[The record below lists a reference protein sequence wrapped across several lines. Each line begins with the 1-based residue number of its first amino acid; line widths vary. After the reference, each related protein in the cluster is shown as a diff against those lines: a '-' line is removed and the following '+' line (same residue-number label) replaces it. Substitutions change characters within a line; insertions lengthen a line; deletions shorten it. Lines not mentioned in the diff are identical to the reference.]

1 MREIEQ
7 KSIVAKFGG
16 TSLATSERI
25 KRVAEIVVENPQR
38 RYVVVSAP
46 GKGEKENE
54 EIKITELL
62 LGCSDLVEKGLS
74 FNEAF
79 QEVTRRF
86 EGIGRGLECHSSVVG
101 WLNSV
106 DLGLQKGE
114 KRDWIASR
122 GEWMMAQIFA
132 QFMGGSFIDA
142 ARLIRLEKD
151 GQISPLTYQLIRE
164 QLTEDSVYVVPGFY
178 GLREHRM
185 FGIPIQT
192 SIKCFARGG
201 SDITGAIIA
210 KGVRASLYENWT
222 DVDGVKAAAPN
233 SQRTILKNPKTI
245 DRITYKE
252 MRELAYRGAD
262 VLQMDAVLPV
272 IEEEIPINIRN
283 TFNPSHQGTLIVP
296 RRESLEGEAVI
307 GIAGRKGFIS
317 YQIEKVG
324 MNQHKGVARR
334 ALEVFEKND
343 ISFEHVPTG
352 LDSMSVIFYKDQ
364 LDGKERKISADLK
377 RAIGPDSISIKTS
390 LGLICIVGQ
399 NIAEYATGV
408 HAKLYTAFQQAKIDT
423 RAATYSTGGNSI
435 VIAVDEDKLTDAI
448 ESLYTAFI
456 ELSLIHI

>member
-7 KSIVAKFGG
+7 GSIVAKFGG
-16 TSLATSERI
+16 TSLATAERI

-46 GKGEKENE
+46 GKGENENE
-54 EIKITELL
+54 KIKITDLL
-62 LGCSDLVEKGLS
+62 LECNALVRKEATFDKAFEK
-74 FNEAF
+74 
-79 QEVTRRF
+79 VTQRF
-86 EGIGRGLECHSSVVG
+86 EEIGRGLECHSSVVG

-106 DLGLQKGE
+106 NKGLQKGE
-114 KRDWIASR
+114 KRDWIVSR
-122 GEWMMAQIFA
+122 GEWITAQIFA
-132 QFMGGSFIDA
+132 KFMGGAFVDA
-142 ARLIRLEKD
+142 TCLIRLGKN

-164 QLTEDSVYVVPGFY
+164 QLTEDSVYVLPGFY
-178 GLREHRM
+178 GLREHRI
-185 FGIPIQT
+185 FGIPVQT

-210 KGVRASLYENWT
+210 KGVKSSLYENWT

-233 SQRTILKNPKTI
+233 PQSTILNNPKRI

-252 MRELAYRGAD
+252 MRELGYRGAD

-272 IEEEIPINIRN
+272 IEEEIPINLRN
-283 TFNPSHQGTLIVP
+283 TLNRNKHDPDYRGTLIVP
-296 RRESLEGEAVI
+296 YRESLEGETVI
-307 GIAGRKGFIS
+307 GIAGRKGFVS

-334 ALEVFEKND
+334 TLEVFEEND

-364 LDGKERKISADLK
+364 LDGKEGKISADLK
-377 RAIGPDSISIKTS
+377 KAIGPDIISIKTS
-390 LGLICIVGQ
+390 LGLVCVVGK
-399 NIAEYATGV
+399 NITEYATDV
-408 HAKLYTAFQQAKIDT
+408 HAKLYHAFQRAKIDT
-423 RAATYSTGGNSI
+423 RAAIYSTGGNSI

-456 ELSLIHI
+456 E

>member
-7 KSIVAKFGG
+7 RSIVAKFGG
-16 TSLATSERI
+16 TSLATAERI
-25 KRVAEIVVENPQR
+25 KRAAEIVVEDPQR

-54 EIKITELL
+54 QIKITELL
-62 LGCSDLVEKGLS
+62 LRCSDLVEKGLS

-79 QEVTRRF
+79 QEVTQRF

-106 DLGLQKGE
+106 DIGLQKGE

-142 ARLIRLEKD
+142 TRLIRLEKD

-164 QLTEDSVYVVPGFY
+164 QLTEDSVYVIPGFY
-178 GLREHRM
+178 GLRENRIS
-185 FGIPIQT
+185 GRT
-192 SIKCFARGG
+192 TKSSIKCFARGG

-233 SQRTILKNPKTI
+233 PQSKILNNPKRI

-252 MRELAYRGAD
+252 MRELGYRGAD

-272 IEEEIPINIRN
+272 IEEEIPINMRN

-296 RRESLEGEAVI
+296 RRESLEGETVI
-307 GIAGRKGFIS
+307 GIAGRKGFVS
-317 YQIEKVG
+317 YRIEKVG

-334 ALEVFEKND
+334 VLEVFEEND

-352 LDSMSVIFYKDQ
+352 LDSMSVIFHKDQ
-364 LDGKERKISADLK
+364 LVDGKERKISADLK
-377 RAIGPDSISIKTS
+377 KAIGPDNISIKTN
-390 LGLICIVGQ
+390 LGLVCVVGQ
-399 NIAEYATGV
+399 NITEYATDV
-408 HAKLYTAFQQAKIDT
+408 HARLYLAFKQAKIDT

-435 VIAVDEDKLTDAI
+435 VVAVDEDKLTDAI

-456 ELSLIHI
+456 E